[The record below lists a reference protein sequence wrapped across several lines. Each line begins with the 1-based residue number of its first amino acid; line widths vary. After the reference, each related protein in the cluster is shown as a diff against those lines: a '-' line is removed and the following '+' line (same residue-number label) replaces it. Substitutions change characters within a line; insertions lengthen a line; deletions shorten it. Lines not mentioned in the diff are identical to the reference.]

1 MISTFSSYNE
11 PMVSFDNPDFVL
23 SIIKEAKIGLWK
35 IETEDNKP
43 QRLYAND
50 TVYKLL
56 GVDGSKLSP
65 EDYYKACFDKI
76 EKNDKANLRKAFRRM
91 MNGNFTEAQFA
102 FTVSP
107 KKTLYFKVAG
117 FKNSSGK
124 KVTRYEGVVRDI
136 TNIVKLQQK
145 SERQEMQLTK
155 YNNSEITF
163 FGIAQALFH
172 DFESVYYVNIHTG
185 QYSEYIGHGT
195 FKEFKFATKGENFYE
210 ESIKNIPSAIYI
222 ADQKRVIDF
231 ISKENIIPAMLAR
244 KTISIRYRIVIKG
257 EPLFY
262 RLTAAPSVEQDSD
275 HYIIGVQNIE
285 ENVKQEKEYAERIR
299 AATEMANSDALTGV
313 KNRLAYERAEERMNE
328 EIAGGTISPFAIGV
342 FDVNNLK
349 KTNDKYGHEAGDV
362 LICESAKLICAA
374 FSHSPVFRIGGDEFA
389 VIMIGADFFD
399 REKIISKFRK
409 IASKNKKEG
418 RAVVS
423 SGFADFVFSSDL
435 KVIDVFDRADAKM
448 YENKKKLKKK

>member
-1 MISTFSSYNE
+1 
-11 PMVSFDNPDFVL
+11 MVSFENPDFTSAL
-23 SIIKEAKIGLWK
+23 LNEAKIGLWK
-35 IETEDNKP
+35 IETEDDKP

-65 EDYYKACFDKI
+65 EDFYKACFDKI
-76 EKNDKANLRKAFRRM
+76 EPQDKAELRKAFRKM
-91 MNGNFTEAQFA
+91 ANGNFTEAQFA
-102 FTVSP
+102 FYITP
-107 KKTLYFKVAG
+107 KKILYFKAGG
-117 FKNSSGK
+117 FKNSTSK
-124 KVTRYEGVVRDI
+124 KITKFEGAIRDI
-136 TNIVKLQQK
+136 TKLIKLEQK
-145 SERQEMQLTK
+145 SQKQAEELHE
-155 YNNSEITF
+155 YNNTEITF
-163 FGIAQALFH
+163 FGIAQALCH
-172 DFESVYYVNIHTG
+172 DFDSVYYVNIHTG
-185 QYSEYIGHGT
+185 KYSEYIGHGT
-195 FKEFKFATKGENFYE
+195 FKSFKFATKGNDFFA
-210 ESIKNIPSAIYI
+210 ESVENIPAAVYI

-231 ISKENIIPAMLAR
+231 ITRENIMPSLLAR
-244 KTISIRYRIVIKG
+244 KTISIRYRIVVNG

-262 RLTAAPSVEQDSD
+262 RLTAAPSIEQDGD
-275 HYIIGVQNIE
+275 HYVFGIQNIE

-299 AATEMANSDALTGV
+299 LATEMANSDALTGV

-389 VIMIGADFFD
+389 VILIGADFFD

-409 IASKNKKEG
+409 IASHNKKAG

-423 SGFADFVFSSDL
+423 SGFADFVFSTDL
-435 KVIDVFDRADAKM
+435 KVCDVFERADDKM